1 MWARE
6 FLLCNSGLVNSHLD
20 VTQMLIGIGEL
31 YLHLLSSVKNVIVSQ
46 LQEIKQEYLTVMLL
60 IIFNFNYDC

>member
-1 MWARE
+1 M
-6 FLLCNSGLVNSHLD
+6 D